1 MTDQVKYV
9 IGDREV
15 VFNRP
20 TDGQIAAL
28 IKLVEGIRKANS
40 AQANSQVMRL
50 FARLLG
56 IFDALMADPED
67 VEHVEDMMISG
78 KLDLME
84 LMNVIKQFSEDE
96 EAPTTGPKPR
106 ARRART

>member
-40 AQANSQVMRL
+40 AQANAQVMHL
-50 FARLLG
+50 FARLLN
-56 IFDALMADPED
+56 IFDALMADPD
-67 VEHVEDMMISG
+67 DIEHVEDMMIAG

-84 LMNVIKQFSEDE
+84 LMNVIKQFSDE

-106 ARRART
+106 ARRARS